1 MRWSRRVI
9 SSVVSL
15 WLVATFTFFGLRA
28 LPGDAIQSV
37 LIDNGASAA
46 TIAARRAALGLDA
59 PLMVQYGQYLGG
71 LVRGDL
77 GVSLL
82 NGLPVSEIIARSLGQ
97 TVSLVVSALI
107 VALVIAVSLALCA
120 ALTAGIVSQAAAAL
134 ITLSLSTPIYWTGTI
149 ALFIFAAQLNW
160 LPSGGGERASQ
171 LVLPA
176 LVLGFHTSG
185 GIARVLTSGLRGAV
199 DADYVRTSRSKGLRE
214 RVIVLRHVLPNALI
228 PAVAVTALQAGFLL
242 GGVVVTES
250 LFARPGLGRE
260 LLNATLQQDYP
271 VVQGIA
277 LWMAVVYVLING
289 MADGLYAWIDPR
301 IRYRNDE

>member
-1 MRWSRRVI
+1 MRMVRRLI
-9 SSVVSL
+9 SGVVSL
-15 WLVATFTFFGLRA
+15 WLVATLTFFALRA
-28 LPGDAIQSV
+28 LPGDAIQSA
-37 LIDNGASAA
+37 LIDSGASAA
-46 TIAARRAALGLDA
+46 TIAARRTALGLDA
-59 PLMVQYGQYLGG
+59 PLMVQYGRYLGG
-71 LVRGDL
+71 LVRADL

-82 NGLPVSEIIARSLGQ
+82 NGLPVTEIIARSLGQ
-97 TVSLVVSALI
+97 TVSLAVSALF
-107 VALVIAVSLALCA
+107 VAFVIAVSLALCA
-120 ALTAGIVSQAAAAL
+120 ALTIGIVSQMAAAL

-149 ALFIFAAQLNW
+149 ALFVFAAQLNW
-160 LPSGGGERASQ
+160 LPSGGGERFSQ

-185 GIARVLTSGLRGAV
+185 AIARVLTSGLRGAV

-214 RVIVLRHVLPNALI
+214 RVIVVRHVLPNALI

-289 MADGLYAWIDPR
+289 AADALYMWIDPR
-301 IRYRNDE
+301 IRHPNDE